1 MDFFSILQKNSNENL
16 LQKNTKKKL
25 NKKIENEQI
34 YHTNANANEQIYH
47 TNSYKNLIKGNL
59 VKIIGIKNSTLNVYK
74 GYIGE
79 IKDYKKDQDFAIIFL
94 YAIQTNAHFVK
105 FPINHFIVT
114 D

>member
-16 LQKNTKKKL
+16 LQKNTKKEL
-25 NKKIENEQI
+25 NKIE
-34 YHTNANANEQIYH
+34 NANEQIHH
-47 TNSYKNLIKGNL
+47 TNSYKNLRKGNL
-59 VKIIGIKNSTLNVYK
+59 VKIIGIKNSTLNAYK

-79 IKDYKKDQDFAIIFL
+79 IKDYKKDQDFAIVFL

>member
-16 LQKNTKKKL
+16 LQKNTKKEL
-25 NKKIENEQI
+25 NKIVNVNVNVNENE
-34 YHTNANANEQIYH
+34 NEQIYH
-47 TNSYKNLIKGNL
+47 TNSYKNLRKGNF
-59 VKIIGIKNSTLNVYK
+59 VKIIGIKNSSLNVYK

-94 YAIQTNAHFVK
+94 HAIQTNAHFVK

>member
-1 MDFFSILQKNSNENL
+1 MDFFSILQQNSNENL
-16 LQKNTKKKL
+16 LQKNSKKEL
-25 NKKIENEQI
+25 NKKIE
-34 YHTNANANEQIYH
+34 NEQIYH